1 MFGSTFVVG
10 LKIGF
15 LYKKMSNTTN
25 RKTAKSKTTKAKTTK
40 AKTTKAKTTKAK
52 AAKAKTTKVK
62 AAKVKTVKVEVE
74 EEVKSTPTETLPR
87 LEATRESITLHFD
100 KLIEDL
106 ETEIKNLRGTKC
118 QGSKFLKKVNRV
130 VKGLKTKSI
139 RVMGKKPKKRTNV
152 NSGFLK
158 QVSISKEMAKFIG
171 CDAGELKSRV
181 DVTKAICA
189 YIKGHNL
196 QNPKDRREI
205 LPDSKLKKLL
215 RIEKGEE
222 PLTYYRV
229 QSKLKPH
236 FE

>member
-1 MFGSTFVVG
+1 
-10 LKIGF
+10 
-15 LYKKMSNTTN
+15 MSNTTN
-25 RKTAKSKTTKAKTTK
+25 RKTTKAKTTK
-40 AKTTKAKTTKAK
+40 AKTTKAKTAKATKATKAKTTKAKTTKAK
-52 AAKAKTTKVK
+52 AAKVKV
-62 AAKVKTVKVEVE
+62 VKVE
-74 EEVKSTPTETLPR
+74 EVKATPTETLPR

-189 YIKGHNL
+189 YIKGNNL

>member
-1 MFGSTFVVG
+1 
-10 LKIGF
+10 
-15 LYKKMSNTTN
+15 MSNTTN

-40 AKTTKAKTTKAK
+40 AKTTKAKSTKVKTTKAKTTKAK
-52 AAKAKTTKVK
+52 AAKVK
-62 AAKVKTVKVEVE
+62 AVKVE
-74 EEVKSTPTETLPR
+74 EVKTTPTETLPR

-189 YIKGHNL
+189 YIKGNNL

>member
-1 MFGSTFVVG
+1 
-10 LKIGF
+10 
-15 LYKKMSNTTN
+15 MSNTTN
-25 RKTAKSKTTKAKTTK
+25 RKTTKSKTTKAKTTK
-40 AKTTKAKTTKAK
+40 AKTAKATKATKAKTT
-52 AAKAKTTKVK
+52 KAKTTKVK
-62 AAKVKTVKVEVE
+62 AAKVKVVKVE
-74 EEVKSTPTETLPR
+74 EVKATPTETLPR

-189 YIKGHNL
+189 YIKGNNL

>member
-1 MFGSTFVVG
+1 
-10 LKIGF
+10 
-15 LYKKMSNTTN
+15 
-25 RKTAKSKTTKAKTTK
+25 
-40 AKTTKAKTTKAK
+40 
-52 AAKAKTTKVK
+52 
-62 AAKVKTVKVEVE
+62 
-74 EEVKSTPTETLPR
+74 
-87 LEATRESITLHFD
+87 
-100 KLIEDL
+100 
-106 ETEIKNLRGTKC
+106 
-118 QGSKFLKKVNRV
+118 
-130 VKGLKTKSI
+130 
-139 RVMGKKPKKRTNV
+139 MGKKPKKRTNV

-189 YIKGHNL
+189 YIKGNNL

>member
-1 MFGSTFVVG
+1 
-10 LKIGF
+10 
-15 LYKKMSNTTN
+15 MSNTTN

-52 AAKAKTTKVK
+52 AAKAKAKTTKVK
-62 AAKVKTVKVEVE
+62 AAKVKVVKVE
-74 EEVKSTPTETLPR
+74 EVKATPTATPTETLPR

-189 YIKGHNL
+189 YIKGNNL

>member
-1 MFGSTFVVG
+1 
-10 LKIGF
+10 
-15 LYKKMSNTTN
+15 MSNTTN
-25 RKTAKSKTTKAKTTK
+25 RKTTKSKTTKAKTTKAKTAKATKATK

-52 AAKAKTTKVK
+52 AAKVKV
-62 AAKVKTVKVEVE
+62 VKVE
-74 EEVKSTPTETLPR
+74 EVKATPTETLPR

-189 YIKGHNL
+189 YIKGNNL

>member
-1 MFGSTFVVG
+1 
-10 LKIGF
+10 
-15 LYKKMSNTTN
+15 MSNTTN
-25 RKTAKSKTTKAKTTK
+25 RKTTKSKTTKAKTTK
-40 AKTTKAKTTKAK
+40 AKTAKTAK
-52 AAKAKTTKVK
+52 AAKATKAKTTKVK
-62 AAKVKTVKVEVE
+62 AAKVKVVKVE
-74 EEVKSTPTETLPR
+74 EVKATPTATPTETLPR

-189 YIKGHNL
+189 YIKGNNL

>member
-1 MFGSTFVVG
+1 
-10 LKIGF
+10 
-15 LYKKMSNTTN
+15 MSNTTN
-25 RKTAKSKTTKAKTTK
+25 RKTTKSKTTKAKTTKAKTAKATKATK

-52 AAKAKTTKVK
+52 AAKVKV
-62 AAKVKTVKVEVE
+62 VKVE
-74 EEVKSTPTETLPR
+74 EVKTTPTETLPR

-189 YIKGHNL
+189 YIKGNNL

>member
-1 MFGSTFVVG
+1 
-10 LKIGF
+10 
-15 LYKKMSNTTN
+15 MSNTTN
-25 RKTAKSKTTKAKTTK
+25 RKTTKSKTTKAKTTK
-40 AKTTKAKTTKAK
+40 AKTAKATKATKAKTT
-52 AAKAKTTKVK
+52 KAKTTKVK
-62 AAKVKTVKVEVE
+62 AAKVKVVKVE
-74 EEVKSTPTETLPR
+74 EVKATPTETLPR
-87 LEATRESITLHFD
+87 LEATRESITLHCD

-189 YIKGHNL
+189 YIKGNNL